1 MQKALGKQVSEREI
15 IEGSSFKPQNPSYL
29 ENFSEIVSE
38 KGMECSKTYENLVV
52 NNLEETRNF
61 KEDLSLHERKIRYE
75 KIRNKN
81 FGIKH
86 SKNIYKCR

>member
-1 MQKALGKQVSEREI
+1 MRH
-15 IEGSSFKPQNPSYL
+15 N
-29 ENFSEIVSE
+29 
-38 KGMECSKTYENLVV
+38 SKTYENLVV

-61 KEDLSLHERKIRYE
+61 KDISLHERKIRYE

-86 SKNIYKCR
+86 SKCPTKTLHVLVGQIVISINELLNLKWKSEGLLNGNVK